1 MSSKAETPRLSSHF
15 SSSLREEEKRG
26 MRRHSNDAYLSQA
39 TLLIDEEV
47 EKLDAL
53 HKERKRKVEL
63 LVVLKGKIQQKR

>member
-1 MSSKAETPRLSSHF
+1 
-15 SSSLREEEKRG
+15 
-26 MRRHSNDAYLSQA
+26 MRRHSSDAYLSQA
-39 TLLIDEEV
+39 TLLIDQEV